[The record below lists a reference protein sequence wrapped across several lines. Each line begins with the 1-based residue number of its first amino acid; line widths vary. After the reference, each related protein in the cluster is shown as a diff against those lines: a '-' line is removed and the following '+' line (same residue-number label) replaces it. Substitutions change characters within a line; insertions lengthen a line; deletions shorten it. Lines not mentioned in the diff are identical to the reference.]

1 MEDQIPGKTTESMLK
16 DHHEVDTEKD
26 YRYFLSDD
34 KSERNM
40 RERVKITNRKAGV
53 TRLASPA
60 CGNFHKRSS
69 LSLAQLPLRKMR
81 EDL

>member
-1 MEDQIPGKTTESMLK
+1 MLK
-16 DHHEVDTEKD
+16 DQHEVDTEID

-40 RERVKITNRKAGV
+40 REGVKITNRKAGA

-60 CGNFHKRSS
+60 RGNFTSTHVFRS
-69 LSLAQLPLRKMR
+69 LNFPCGK
-81 EDL
+81 